1 MVQEET
7 FSFWAKFVVS
17 SYRVLMKN
25 ITLKTSFTLISKCGI
40 KDTNEF
46 YALIKFYY
54 YYY

>member
-7 FSFWAKFVVS
+7 FSFRAKFVVS
-17 SYRVLMKN
+17 RVLMKN

-54 YYY
+54 RYK